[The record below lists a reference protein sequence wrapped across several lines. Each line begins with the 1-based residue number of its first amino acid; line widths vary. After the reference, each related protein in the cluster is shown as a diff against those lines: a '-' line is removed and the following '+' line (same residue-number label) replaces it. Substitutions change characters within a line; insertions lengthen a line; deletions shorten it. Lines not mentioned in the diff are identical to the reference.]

1 MVKYSL
7 QSRLLAKV
15 NIFQSILLVWAAFWH
30 LFTHRFEAHWGNLN
44 LSTASVVLLLLI
56 AATFCR
62 AKAPSSRPKAVA
74 LILGELFVLTLAS
87 ATGAYGPTIMAFIV
101 VAIKASILLETRDLL
116 WVVPLTL
123 VLRGLAGEG
132 HDYIIHNMA
141 NEVKAVDIF
150 ALTPLWRKTRIPFLS
165 ALIMGTFLFRSLLT
179 EQRSKERLEELSHE
193 VRDLELKLERERI
206 ARDIHD
212 SLGHSLTSL
221 NIQLDV
227 ALHLLA
233 QGKNGA
239 GEAIKTAKVLSK
251 QCLLDVR
258 KTLSTIKQPD
268 LDFPAAISELAEKT
282 MSQGGVKVTLDIE
295 NKPLNQ
301 ALSHHLFCITQE
313 CLTNALKHSCA
324 KNILIKQSSSKDG
337 LNLNIKD
344 DGVGFDIAA
353 PGDGNGVK
361 GMKYRAESL
370 GGTFCIISQR
380 DLGTEIQIMVPAL
393 HLVPSLEES
402 AL

>member
-1 MVKYSL
+1 VVKYSL

-15 NIFQSILLVWAAFWH
+15 NLFQSLLLVWAAFWH
-30 LFTHRFEAHWGNLN
+30 VFTHRFEAYLGPVN
-44 LSTASVVLLLLI
+44 LSTVSVVLLLII

-62 AKAPSSRPKAVA
+62 VKAPQKRPVAVA
-74 LILGELFVLTLAS
+74 LILGELLLLTIAS
-87 ATGAYGPTIMAFIV
+87 GCGAYGPTIMAFIV
-101 VAIKASILLETRDLL
+101 VAIKASIVLESRDLL

-123 VLRGLAGEG
+123 VLRGVAGEG
-132 HDYIIHNMA
+132 HDYLVHHLA
-141 NEVKAVDIF
+141 TQVKTDIF

-165 ALIMGTFLFRSLLT
+165 ALIMGSFLFRSLLT

-227 ALHLLA
+227 ALHLL
-233 QGKNGA
+233 GRSKGEA

-258 KTLSTIKQPD
+258 KTLHTIKEPE
-268 LDFPAAISELAEKT
+268 LDFVSAIKQLADKT
-282 MSQGGVKVTLDIE
+282 RSQGGLAVELELDE
-295 NKPLNQ
+295 RPVDQ
-301 ALSHHLFCITQE
+301 ALSHHLFCIIQE
-313 CLTNALKHSCA
+313 SLTNCLKHSSA
-324 KNILIKQSSSKDG
+324 KSISIRTASTGEG
-337 LNLNIKD
+337 LELMIKD
-344 DGVGFDIAA
+344 DGVGFDIGD
-353 PGDGNGVK
+353 PGDGNGIK

-370 GGTFCIISQR
+370 GGTFCAVSQAG
-380 DLGTEIQIMVPAL
+380 LGTEIRI
-393 HLVPSLEES
+393 LVPSKAPSPILEEA